1 MAPTFQE
8 EKYSMTFNKDWKP
21 LKLLAIDDKD
31 LLIFTQCIYESILLP
46 SEINF
51 NKKNNLFAMA
61 IERFT
66 WEVAEGKDYNLMQ
79 VLSVLI
85 VRGSQEIQYDKLIV
99 QGSEIKNLR
108 SITNIDN
115 NILILLN
122 DEQTINLKVKN
133 WSCILEDIG
142 KPKWPATSP
151 SHLKNE

>member
-1 MAPTFQE
+1 M
-8 EKYSMTFNKDWKP
+8 KSRKCWKP
-21 LKLLAIDDKD
+21 LKLRALDDRD
-31 LLIFTQCIYESILLP
+31 LLIFTQCLYESIFLP
-46 SEINF
+46 TELNF
-51 NKKNNLFAMA
+51 NKKEKLFAMA

-66 WEVAEGKDYNLMQ
+66 WEIAEGKDYNLMQ

-85 VRGSQEIQYDKLIV
+85 VNGAHEIQKDNLIQGQEIQ
-99 QGSEIKNLR
+99 NLR
-108 SITNIDN
+108 SISNIDN

>member
-1 MAPTFQE
+1 
-8 EKYSMTFNKDWKP
+8 MTFNKDWKP

-133 WSCILEDIG
+133 WSCILEDIE